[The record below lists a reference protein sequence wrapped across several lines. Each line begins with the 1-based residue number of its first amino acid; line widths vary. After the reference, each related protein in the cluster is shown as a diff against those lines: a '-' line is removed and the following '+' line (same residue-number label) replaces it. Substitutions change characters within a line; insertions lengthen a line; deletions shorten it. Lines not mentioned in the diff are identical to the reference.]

1 MANQELTFDITKKT
15 SLQPA
20 QQTIYGR
27 VGDGGLK
34 AVTIKVLSDGSD
46 YDLSGKWVRFMG
58 MKADGTRI
66 IDTNGGTV
74 LEPQNGIFRFVFD
87 KQAFSAK
94 GTYIQAF
101 FQIMQ
106 GDNVDSTLDIN
117 IEVWGNKVE
126 LGINS
131 KEYITDY
138 ERLVNQLTD
147 LFNKNIEKINQQTDA
162 TVKQQQALTTQ
173 MDTLED
179 RLNHADVIGK
189 DEFAQAMDNVVHY
202 DKFSKRTD

>member
-20 QQTIYGR
+20 QQAIYGR

-34 AVTIKVLSDGSD
+34 AVTIKVLSNGGD
-46 YDLSGKWVRFMG
+46 YDLSGKWIRFMG
-58 MKADGTRI
+58 MKADETRI

-87 KQAFSAK
+87 KQAFTAEGK
-94 GTYIQAF
+94 YVEAF

-106 GDNVDSTLDIN
+106 GNNVDSTLGIN

-147 LFNKNIEKINQQTDA
+147 LFNKNIEKINQQTNI
-162 TVKQQQALTTQ
+162 TVKQQQVLSDQ
-173 MDTLED
+173 MDTLEN

-189 DEFAQAMDNVVHY
+189 NEFAQAMDNVVHY
-202 DKFSKRTD
+202 DKFSKQAD